1 MLSFVDLFFAELE
14 VEKIFSLLEK
24 QHIVTIL
31 ILFELISVFIFRY
44 LPKVFDR
51 YSSADGFLFL
61 HDDTILN
68 YWNLLQADKSKL
80 WITNKVKF

>member
-1 MLSFVDLFFAELE
+1 MMEGCDLRSHLDHLS
-14 VEKIFSLLEK
+14 
-24 QHIVTIL
+24 IV
-31 ILFELISVFIFRY
+31 FRY

-51 YSSADGFLFL
+51 YSSADGFMFL

-80 WITNKVKF
+80 WITNKVNI